1 MSQHPLPTPVHVGVD
16 LSALGIIMGWLA
28 GYLPA
33 FAALFA
39 CIWYGIQIWESK
51 TVRKLTGRLPPE

>member
-1 MSQHPLPTPVHVGVD
+1 MSQSPAHVAAD
-16 LSALGIIMGWLA
+16 LGALATLIGWFA
-28 GYLPA
+28 GMLPA

-39 CIWYGIQIWESK
+39 CVWYGIQIWESK